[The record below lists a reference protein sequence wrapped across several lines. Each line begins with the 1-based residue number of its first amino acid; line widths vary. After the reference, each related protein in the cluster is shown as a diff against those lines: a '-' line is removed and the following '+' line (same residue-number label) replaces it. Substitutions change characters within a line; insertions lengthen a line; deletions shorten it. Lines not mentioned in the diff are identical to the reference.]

1 MKQYQKRLQR
11 YKTIEMVLDEYNATY
26 SGMPDVVALKQ
37 EFTNGLTEIGSLI
50 TKLSRP
56 YLLIYRDRQV
66 LSAGLRQQM
75 KGLLSMLLHFAS
87 KIGDQQLISLVKS
100 YLSDYR
106 NLSHARF
113 YELGLH
119 VMDIIESKL
128 EALGGLG
135 YTQNQYDAY
144 LAQLDAF
151 KTSIDLHDFQSNER
165 KSDRRQLITKFQQ
178 MEMLMKNRMDTFANL
193 VSEDSPEF
201 FRQYRQKRRK
211 ESVRSASANGEVSDA
226 DISGTITVKGS
237 GTPVPMATISIP
249 GLDLAETTDEDGDYL
264 FDELPAGKYTVT
276 CHVYGYE
283 VPAPVQLTIASGE
296 SLVVD
301 FALTPLPVPVLN

>member
-1 MKQYQKRLQR
+1 MKKYHNRFQR

-37 EFTNGLTEIGSLI
+37 EFTTGLAEIGILI
-50 TKLSRP
+50 SKVSRP
-56 YLLIYRDRQV
+56 YQLIYRERQL

-75 KGLLSMLLHFAS
+75 KGLLSMLLHYAS
-87 KIGDQQLISLVKS
+87 KSGNQQLISLVKT
-100 YLSDYR
+100 YLSEYR
-106 NLSHARF
+106 ILSLARL
-113 YELGLH
+113 YELGLQ
-119 VMDIIESKL
+119 VKDLLEGNL

-144 LAQLDAF
+144 LVQLTAL

-165 KSDRRQLITKFQQ
+165 KSDRRQLIAKFQQ
-178 MEMLMKNRMDTFANL
+178 MEILMKNRMDTFANL

-211 ESVRSASANGEVSDA
+211 ESVRSTSANGEVSDA

-249 GLDLAETTDEDGDYL
+249 ALDLVDTTDADGDYL
-264 FDELPAGKYTVT
+264 FDELPAGKYIVT

-283 VPAPVQLTIASGE
+283 VPAPVQLTIAAGE